1 MDAFGYLSVLLSIVL
16 GLALTQLL
24 TTAGRLIKARD
35 RVVFYAPTVIWMG
48 VLFAVIVQSW
58 WTMFGLREHQ
68 AWTMVDFLVVLAHP
82 TLLYVMVEL
91 ISPDV
96 AAEGPIRLRDAYFR
110 HAPLF
115 FGATMLVIAISFV
128 RPLVLNGELSHPL
141 DVAFHLAVFTLALIA
156 AVWRNPRYHALL
168 APVMAVAMAAY
179 IGVLFLDLR

>member
-24 TTAGRLIKARD
+24 TAAGRLIKARD
-35 RVVFYAPTVIWMG
+35 RVAFYAPTAIWMG

-68 AWTMVDFLVVLAHP
+68 GWTMVDFLVVLAHP
-82 TLLYVMVEL
+82 TLLYVIVEL

-110 HAPLF
+110 HVPLF
-115 FGATMLVIAISFV
+115 FGATMLLVAISFA
-128 RPLVLNGELSHPL
+128 RPLVLHGELSDPL
-141 DVAFHLAVFTLALIA
+141 DVGFHVVIFALALVA
-156 AVWRNPRYHALL
+156 ALWRNPRYHALL
-168 APVMAVAMAAY
+168 APAMAVGEVVYIAA
-179 IGVLFLDLR
+179 LFLELR